1 MSTINI
7 EFSPELDSRKRYGTH
22 AHLMA
27 LSRHIASA
35 LLMRMWHAKNHFDP
49 LLRTQYTINF
59 PTKYALN
66 ITNTYFFS
74 PESRRIYGTNAHPM
88 TLSHPATC
96 A

>member
-49 LLRTQYTINF
+49 LLRTQYTLNF
-59 PTKYALN
+59 STKYAVN
-66 ITNTYFFS
+66 TKYIQVFTRITQ
-74 PESRRIYGTNAHPM
+74 NARNQR
-88 TLSHPATC
+88 TSDGFVASS
-96 A
+96 